1 MEKDILNNCNS
12 CDGDE
17 ATGEVKEVE
26 VEGEEKTEGGEVKE
40 EGVEVEEVEEVK
52 EAE

>member
-1 MEKDILNNCNS
+1 MNNCSS

-17 ATGEVKEVE
+17 AVEEKEVV
-26 VEGEEKTEGGEVKE
+26 VEGEEKTEGGEVEVKE
-40 EGVEVEEVEEVK
+40 EGVEVEEEK